1 MLVEL
6 AYGRSGLQ
14 VELSDRNVKHV
25 LSMPQ
30 LPVVPDP
37 AREVTRRLREPVGSA
52 PLTELAAGRSD
63 AVIVVSDITRPVP
76 NAALLPPL
84 LEALAGAGMKPQD
97 ILILIATGLHRPNTG
112 AELAE
117 MLGPEVMA
125 SGCRIE
131 NHVARDLDAHA
142 HVGATA
148 QGTDAWVDRRYLEAD
163 LKRRTGLVEPHLMA
177 GYSGGRKSICPGLCA
192 TGTILAF
199 HRPELMESPLGVSGN
214 LVNNPVDEEAHD
226 VARLAGGADF
236 ILNVALNERRQI
248 TGIFAGDMLPAHNEA
263 TDHALRQCGVQ
274 IPQPVDIV
282 ISTGG
287 GYPLDLTYY
296 QGVKGMVAAE
306 PIVKR
311 GGTIIIAQE
320 NAEGIGGPE
329 CEKMLLETDD
339 IYVAV
344 QSCLAEDVRII
355 DMWQLHKLEL
365 VLRKARI
372 LNYST
377 GISQAIQSDLFVTP
391 VDSVEAAVAACLTE
405 YGPDA
410 TIAVMPEGP
419 YLLASIQTRRAGF
432 QPDSRD

>member
-14 VELSDRNVKHV
+14 VELPDRNVKHV
-25 LSMPQ
+25 LTMPQ
-30 LPVVPDP
+30 LPVVPDAAAEV
-37 AREVTRRLREPVGSA
+37 ARCLREPVGSA
-52 PLTELAAGRSD
+52 PLAELAEGRKD

-76 NAALLPPL
+76 NATLLPPL
-84 LEALAGAGMKPQD
+84 LDVLAGAGMKPQD

-112 AELAE
+112 AELDE

-131 NHVARDLDAHA
+131 NHVARDLATHA
-142 HVGATA
+142 HVGVTA

-163 LKRRTGLVEPHLMA
+163 LKILTGLVEPHLMA

-192 TGTILAF
+192 TETILAF
-199 HRPELMESPLGVSGN
+199 HRPELMEAPLGVSGN
-214 LVNNPVDEEAHD
+214 LDNNPVDEEAHD

-236 ILNVALNERRQI
+236 ILNVTLNERRQI
-248 TGIFAGDMLPAHNEA
+248 TGIFAGDMLLAHKEA

-274 IPQPVDIV
+274 IPEPVDIV

-287 GYPLDLTYY
+287 GHPLDLTYY

-306 PIVKR
+306 TIVKP

-329 CEKMLLETDD
+329 CEKILLETDD
-339 IYVAV
+339 IRVAV
-344 QSCLAEDVRII
+344 QSCLAEDIRTI

-372 LNYST
+372 LNHST
-377 GISQAIQSDLFVTP
+377 GIPSHIQQQLFITP
-391 VDSVEAAVAACLTE
+391 ADSVAEAVADCLAE

-410 TIAVMPEGP
+410 TIAVMADGP
-419 YLLASIQTRRAGF
+419 YLLPSIGG
-432 QPDSRD
+432 